1 MQVKPMFIWAQIDGT
16 VDDGKWAVQLP
27 ERTKLLLKDYRGAI
41 LQKARLL
48 EKSLAL

>member
-1 MQVKPMFIWAQIDGT
+1 MYIWAQIDGT

-27 ERTKLLLKDYRGAI
+27 ERTKLLLKDYRGL

>member
-1 MQVKPMFIWAQIDGT
+1 MFIWAQIDGT
-16 VDDGKWAVQLP
+16 VDDGKWAVQL
-27 ERTKLLLKDYRGAI
+27 KDYRGVI